1 MAFRSFIL
9 AVGFL
14 GLIGS
19 KGHAEPFF
27 VTEIAA
33 KYQFL
38 PEATQDCEQLK
49 IAGVYK
55 VEINDNGFGR
65 IINDKDE
72 DNYIFFDGK
81 VWVSRS
87 ESYDFDANVREYR
100 TLSLDDELTKFHYQ
114 VDRYPLSSQTAK
126 TQICSGTLVPIQQP

>member
-9 AVGFL
+9 AAGFL
-14 GLIGS
+14 GLVGS

-27 VTEIAA
+27 IMEIAA
-33 KYQFL
+33 KYRFL
-38 PEATQDCEQLK
+38 AEATQDCEQLK
-49 IAGVYK
+49 IAGIYK

-81 VWVSRS
+81 NWVSRS

-114 VDRYPLSSQTAK
+114 VDRYSQGSRTAK
-126 TQICSGTLVPIQQP
+126 TQICTGTVKPVP